1 MRMLNE
7 WLHGEA
13 RGFGCTVKRDSVSL
27 PTERVGGTR
36 ESGLGG
42 SADSIGHV
50 TSSSGEHRAT
60 LVTVTVTVTVR
71 TGRLTDCTSVLS
83 Y

>member
-13 RGFGCTVKRDSVSL
+13 RGEWLHGEARFSLSPDRESRD
-27 PTERVGGTR
+27 
-36 ESGLGG
+36 SGLGG

-50 TSSSGEHRAT
+50 TSSTCSGEHRAT

-71 TGRLTDCTSVLS
+71 TAGRLTDCTSVLS